1 MAILRGMKP
10 RVSLRTV
17 LSFIT
22 LVAVL
27 LGWSI
32 DRHRLQG
39 EALQA
44 QFAAQRSEMALRQA
58 EARVQFYRVAL
69 SQARGTA
76 DGVQ

>member
-1 MAILRGMKP
+1 MK
-10 RVSLRTV
+10 RTSH
-17 LSFIT
+17 SFIT
-22 LVAVL
+22 LIAVV

-44 QFAAQRSEMALRQA
+44 RFEAQRSETALRNA
-58 EARVQFYRVAL
+58 ESAIQFYRVAL

-76 DGVQ
+76 EGVQ